1 MNIPSIVSYFK
12 GYLTITVSGKFC
24 ERFIQVCALNS
35 ILLWDI
41 VRISKASIRC
51 KISAKAFLHLRKIA
65 RNTNVSI
72 HINVKHG
79 FPFFVKKYKERKIAL
94 FSIAIIIVTVVV
106 LNQFVW
112 GIEVRGNHTI
122 PKEKIISVLNES
134 GLKIGTLKSKID
146 QQELKKV
153 SLLKIPELAWLWV
166 DKKGSKIVV
175 DVREKILPPDIPA
188 PDDYYN
194 IVAKKDALIVEMTV
208 KDGVPVVNTGE
219 TILAGTVLVTGK
231 IPVPSKQLTRYVRAS
246 ANVRARVWYEEKEI
260 FSTIST
266 TRCETGKSKT
276 YYTLDFFGNKLR
288 LFHRDNAPY
297 KNYDL
302 EEKSYSFFGTS
313 LNKKV
318 YKEIELKKEFLTE
331 ESVKDF
337 GANQIIAKI
346 EEMTAPDSQRVS
358 CDISHKKLNDTTIEV
373 LVKAEYLENIAQEV
387 KCEIKEEQEIIDLN

>member
-1 MNIPSIVSYFK
+1 
-12 GYLTITVSGKFC
+12 
-24 ERFIQVCALNS
+24 
-35 ILLWDI
+35 
-41 VRISKASIRC
+41 
-51 KISAKAFLHLRKIA
+51 
-65 RNTNVSI
+65 
-72 HINVKHG
+72 
-79 FPFFVKKYKERKIAL
+79 
-94 FSIAIIIVTVVV
+94 
-106 LNQFVW
+106 
-112 GIEVRGNHTI
+112 
-122 PKEKIISVLNES
+122 
-134 GLKIGTLKSKID
+134 
-146 QQELKKV
+146 
-153 SLLKIPELAWLWV
+153 
-166 DKKGSKIVV
+166 
-175 DVREKILPPDIPA
+175 
-188 PDDYYN
+188 
-194 IVAKKDALIVEMTV
+194 MTV

-219 TILAGTVLVTGK
+219 TVLAGTVLITGK

-302 EEKSYSFFGTS
+302 EEKNYSFFGIS

-387 KCEIKEEQEIIDLN
+387 KCEITETDEIKDLN